1 METNAL
7 MSNRL
12 RGAETAARGK
22 GANPDANTGTHTATD
37 TGKGINTARRIGRL
51 TSSPVREILSVANRA
66 DIISFAGGLP
76 DHESFPDIALNDV
89 DKGVLQYGATEGD
102 ARLRQW
108 IADDLARRNFAVS
121 AEQVLILSG
130 SQQGIDLVAKMFL
143 EPHTRIAVES
153 PTYLAALQVF
163 NLFGADAICFAPDT
177 VAKLKNEQ
185 PVITY
190 TIPTFQNPT
199 GYCYSAAERQQLA
212 AICDANG
219 SVLFEDDPYR
229 DLVYDPCD
237 RQPVCSY
244 LEQSNWIYQS
254 SFSKTLAPGLRLGYL
269 VCSPSLYPT
278 LSWLK
283 QAADLHSNRL
293 SQLLVLAQL
302 QRADYADRLQ
312 HITAGY
318 RRKRDHFDTL
328 LHRYVAG
335 LANWQKPAGGL
346 FFWLK
351 LNKQIDTGKLLEQA
365 LEQCVA
371 FMPGEPFFPANAAA
385 DGAQQ
390 QGSCIR
396 LNFSHSSVE
405 QSETGLKI
413 LSELI
418 RAQYG

>member
-1 METNAL
+1 MKTNSL
-7 MSNRL
+7 MSGGL
-12 RGAETAARGK
+12 QGQAPAACG
-22 GANPDANTGTHTATD
+22 TGTNPR
-37 TGKGINTARRIGRL
+37 KVSNTASRIDRL

-108 IADDLARRNFAVS
+108 IADDLASRNFAVS

-130 SQQGIDLVAKMFL
+130 SQQGIDLVAKMFI

-163 NLFGADAICFAPDT
+163 NLFGADAVCFAPDN
-177 VAKLKNEQ
+177 VAALKNEQ
-185 PVITY
+185 PVLTY

-199 GYCYSAAERQQLA
+199 GYCYSSAERQQLA
-212 AICDANG
+212 AVCDANG

-244 LEQSNWIYQS
+244 LEHSDWIYQS

-302 QRADYADRLQ
+302 QRADYADRLR

-318 RRKRDHFDTL
+318 RLKRDHFDTL
-328 LHRYVAG
+328 LHRYFADF
-335 LANWQKPAGGL
+335 ASWQKPAGGL
-346 FFWLK
+346 FFWLH
-351 LNKQIDTGKLLEQA
+351 LNMQVDTRKLLEQA
-365 LEQCVA
+365 LAQGVA
-371 FMPGEPFFPANAAA
+371 FMPGEPFFPGSTEAV
-385 DGAQQ
+385 DVPGTGALQP
-390 QGSCIR
+390 SCIR
-396 LNFSHSSVE
+396 LNFSHSSPE
-405 QSETGLKI
+405 QSEAGLKI
-413 LSELI
+413 LAELI
-418 RAQYG
+418 SDR